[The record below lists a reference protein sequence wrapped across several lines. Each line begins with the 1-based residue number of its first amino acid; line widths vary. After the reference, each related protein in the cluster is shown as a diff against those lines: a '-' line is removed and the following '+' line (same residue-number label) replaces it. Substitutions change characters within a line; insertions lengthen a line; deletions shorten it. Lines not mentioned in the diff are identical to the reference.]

1 MDNRRYIVL
10 TGHDKYE
17 MMEQMADD
25 CQWHFLS
32 HQKGIFFIALNLI
45 DNFTFA
51 IDFQNVFSCG
61 VDVADGVVGAVGVG
75 REGVVA
81 LALGV
86 LRGEA
91 VVGEPTRLE
100 VMPEHDAL
108 NRHALIY
115 NHFLIHI
122 CSMLYR
128 NPPR

>member
-1 MDNRRYIVL
+1 
-10 TGHDKYE
+10 

-61 VDVADGVVGAVGVG
+61 VGVADVVVGAVGVG
-75 REGVVA
+75 REGVVGP
-81 LALGV
+81 ALGV

-91 VVGEPTRLE
+91 AVGEPRSHASSIRRGAPPPCRRTSAAARSTLRRW
-100 VMPEHDAL
+100 PAHRRGSSRRAPTHD
-108 NRHALIY
+108 
-115 NHFLIHI
+115 
-122 CSMLYR
+122 
-128 NPPR
+128 PRCR